1 MAQNDRLERGAAH
14 EADEGDC
21 RGAPKSCSN
30 FAKIESFL
38 PPQTALH
45 PLVPSGSGVE
55 NSKKGPVLH
64 RFRGK
69 VLASRFS
76 HPERNDYCWRKDAAR
91 TMLAASKL
99 VRMKLRSR
107 AMVTVKSS
115 QKIFTDSEVAN
126 LTGICVEHVH
136 NFAKSRHLGFIA
148 RAAEAAGISADQWLF
163 TLSDLMVLV
172 TLFPKC
178 TH

>member
-1 MAQNDRLERGAAH
+1 MVLAWENGTTIAQ
-14 EADEGDC
+14 
-21 RGAPKSCSN
+21 KSCSPYD
-30 FAKIESFL
+30 AYSIE
-38 PPQTALH
+38 
-45 PLVPSGSGVE
+45 VGVGDVAE
-55 NSKKGPVLH
+55 Q
-64 RFRGK
+64 
-69 VLASRFS
+69 
-76 HPERNDYCWRKDAAR
+76 
-91 TMLAASKL
+91 
-99 VRMKLRSR
+99 RSR
-107 AMVTVKSS
+107 VMVTVKSS

-178 TH
+178 SH